1 MNKIRGLIQ
10 LIRPINC
17 VMMGFAVFVGV
28 ILAHPVF
35 LSSLLVNIIFGFNTG
50 FLLTAAAMTIN
61 DYYDRKIDAVNE
73 PSRPIPMGLVS
84 TNEALILFFSVSVAG
99 FIFALL
105 TSVLCLIVS
114 VISWLIV
121 VTYVTVGKRTGLL
134 GNFLVSICVAIPFI
148 YGSIIVLDE
157 IVLSVFIFAFMAFL
171 SNTGREITKGIV
183 DVEGDKKEGVKTIAV
198 RYGSKIA
205 AYIAVMFYVLAVILT
220 PIPLMLSL
228 VSLWFIPFI
237 VVTDAAFIFSSVL
250 LLNDYSRENA
260 RKIKNIILLCFGLG
274 LLSFLVG
281 VLL

>member
-99 FIFALL
+99 FIF
-105 TSVLCLIVS
+105 
-114 VISWLIV
+114 
-121 VTYVTVGKRTGLL
+121 
-134 GNFLVSICVAIPFI
+134 
-148 YGSIIVLDE
+148 
-157 IVLSVFIFAFMAFL
+157 
-171 SNTGREITKGIV
+171 
-183 DVEGDKKEGVKTIAV
+183 
-198 RYGSKIA
+198 
-205 AYIAVMFYVLAVILT
+205 
-220 PIPLMLSL
+220 
-228 VSLWFIPFI
+228 
-237 VVTDAAFIFSSVL
+237 
-250 LLNDYSRENA
+250 
-260 RKIKNIILLCFGLG
+260 
-274 LLSFLVG
+274 
-281 VLL
+281 